1 MELPGQAKPFL
12 IDRLSGDG
20 LEEEDVGEG
29 EADRLEQQAA
39 AHGREVQRDIERADD
54 YMVAV
59 VLFAITLFFAALS
72 TKLKSRDMRI
82 ALLGLGYVL
91 FLGTTVW
98 LATQPVSVSI

>member
-1 MELPGQAKPFL
+1 M
-12 IDRLSGDG
+12 
-20 LEEEDVGEG
+20 
-29 EADRLEQQAA
+29 
-39 AHGREVQRDIERADD
+39 QRDIERADD